1 MADTSTI
8 FGIYLVCWGL
18 PLHLRVLVSLRSQ
31 IQSKGDLAAE
41 RPRSFSASPIRRH
54 HPHERLRGSGA
65 AQADE
70 ADEAGANHAAL
81 QLIRF
86 LGILLETELNRPR
99 SERIIQGVFALI
111 ASLFGLATIVA
122 GVRVLAGSDPGYI
135 VFRPLLIYNAIMGMA
150 YVAAGVVAWRSF
162 DRGKYAAATIF
173 VLNFLV
179 LGAIGYLYATGSAV
193 AIESLRAMILR
204 TVVWL
209 LLFLGLAWM
218 SHRRREHD

>member
-1 MADTSTI
+1 VAHTGTI
-8 FGIYLVCWGL
+8 FGIYLVRWGL

-31 IQSKGDLAAE
+31 VQSEGDLAAE
-41 RPRSFSASPIRRH
+41 RPRSLSANPIRRH
-54 HPHERLRGSGA
+54 HPHERVRGSGA
-65 AQADE
+65 TQADE
-70 ADEAGANHAAL
+70 ADKIGANHAAL

-86 LGILLETELNRPR
+86 LGSLLETELNRPR
-99 SERIIQGVFALI
+99 SVRIIQGVFALI
-111 ASLFGLATIVA
+111 AALFGLATIIA

-135 VFRPLLIYNAIMGMA
+135 VFRPLLIYNTTMGMA
-150 YVAAGVVAWRSF
+150 YVAAGVIAWRSF

-193 AIESLRAMILR
+193 AIDSIRAMILR

-209 LLFLGLAWM
+209 MLFLGLAWM
-218 SHRRREHD
+218 SRRN